1 MNHSNNLVRVKKVE
15 TLPEFILEL
24 IFDNDEIKYFDMKPY
39 LEIGMYK
46 KLKNKDKFATAKV
59 SFGTVC
65 WDDELDIDPDTLY
78 EKSKKTL

>member
-1 MNHSNNLVRVKKVE
+1 
-15 TLPEFILEL
+15 
-24 IFDNDEIKYFDMKPY
+24 MKPY

-46 KLKNKDKFATAKV
+46 KLKDKTKFSTAKV

-78 EKSKKTL
+78 DESKKTL